1 MKGRDTTRCAP
12 SHMPTP
18 LGASLAPELIH
29 WLIIMPVH
37 KWASNHMV
45 PLALALQLPS
55 TALIRVLEQ
64 GSCAVPAATG
74 QCLSSE
80 QVPNGSGVESHC
92 LYHSHARRGT
102 RISPQPL
109 SVGLDPL
116 MVTREQ
122 SHYMPTIVGRHPSRA
137 LL

>member
-1 MKGRDTTRCAP
+1 MNHYTLCAL
-12 SHMPTP
+12 SHADPPGCLTGARAYT
-18 LGASLAPELIH
+18 LVNYYARAQVGVESYGASG
-29 WLIIMPVH
+29 
-37 KWASNHMV
+37 SG
-45 PLALALQLPS
+45 LQLPS

-116 MVTREQ
+116 MVTTEQ